1 MILSPLNL
9 SSQQSRGSSA
19 RWRKIPVQKN
29 SEETGRRTVLELLK
43 CCCKGVIENLQFYGT
58 FIQTRQDFPLWR
70 LLMQKYCSIVLYQLL
85 TVILVATLHH
95 TDCVFTSLFP
105 IHCRSSLFHHS
116 IGFIHVSISVSH
128 VSKNKMLRF
137 CHSYFPY
144 LQSANTTGHLFSLS
158 LFTTLQSY
166 FPGLIFVL
174 TVNPLCWR
182 NDVPRTRI
190 FYPKI
195 HIFSVLK

>member
-144 LQSANTTGHLFSLS
+144 LQSANTTGHLVFRSPFLQPFKAIFRVWSLYLQLTPCAGGMTCHAPESFTLKSTFS
-158 LFTTLQSY
+158 QY
-166 FPGLIFVL
+166 
-174 TVNPLCWR
+174 
-182 NDVPRTRI
+182 
-190 FYPKI
+190 
-195 HIFSVLK
+195 